1 MTDDRLSGSAKN
13 IGGQVEEGFGRVT
26 GDEKTQLQGKAKQAE
41 GTLQDVYGQAKETAA
56 DAAEAIRGRASEAG
70 DFLRT
75 TIEERPFT
83 AAAIAL
89 AELPQLEILWPMS
102 FLPMSSDRIIVEA
115 IKVGQNLLSQNLPPA
130 HSLTDAATVMRFRE
144 LVRSQAIRSALE
156 RSSDTFPAFVLR
168 EVGHVGADQSKTNRQ
183 VISRL
188 WGVFDDPHLN
198 QA

>member
-26 GDEKTQLQGKAKQAE
+26 GDEKTQLQGKAEQAE

-89 AELPQLEILWPMS
+89 AIG
-102 FLPMSSDRIIVEA
+102 FLIGRFGHRSDY
-115 IKVGQNLLSQNLPPA
+115 
-130 HSLTDAATVMRFRE
+130 
-144 LVRSQAIRSALE
+144 
-156 RSSDTFPAFVLR
+156 
-168 EVGHVGADQSKTNRQ
+168 
-183 VISRL
+183 
-188 WGVFDDPHLN
+188 
-198 QA
+198 